1 MLESFRK
8 IANKIALPFNAAA
21 LVISAIGSW
30 FTYQNSGFSVIVWL
44 PIAVIVISLAL
55 SIWGRKKQ

>member
-44 PIAVIVISLAL
+44 PIALIAVSLSL
-55 SIWGRKKQ
+55 SILGREKQ

>member
-30 FTYQNSGFSVIVWL
+30 FTYQNSGFSVIV
-44 PIAVIVISLAL
+44 
-55 SIWGRKKQ
+55 

>member
-8 IANKIALPFNAAA
+8 IANKIALPFNVAT
-21 LVISAIGSW
+21 LVISAIGGW

>member
-8 IANKIALPFNAAA
+8 IANKIALPFNVAA
-21 LVISAIGSW
+21 LVFSAIGGW

-44 PIAVIVISLAL
+44 PIALIAVSLAL
-55 SIWGRKKQ
+55 SILGREKQ